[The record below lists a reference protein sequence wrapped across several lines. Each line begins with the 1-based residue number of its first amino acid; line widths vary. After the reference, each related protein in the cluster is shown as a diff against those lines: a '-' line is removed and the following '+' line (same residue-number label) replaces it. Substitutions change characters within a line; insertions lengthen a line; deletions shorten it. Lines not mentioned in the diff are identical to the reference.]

1 MAKSDI
7 RIVRRR
13 LSYVETKASHLMRDE
28 EGSNSPWTK
37 RKRRQ
42 PRSMK
47 HKIVKRFNQVT
58 WSLYIGDRVSIKEDG
73 FTGYN
78 VMNLREVI
86 HE

>member
-1 MAKSDI
+1 MAKSDV
-7 RIVRRR
+7 RIVRRW

-28 EGSNSPWTK
+28 EGSNGPWTE

-42 PRSMK
+42 PRCMK
-47 HKIVKRFNQVT
+47 DMGKRLNQVT
-58 WSLYIGDRVSIKEDG
+58 WSLYIGERVSIMEDG